1 MEGVRLLQSSLA
13 RLFPAGT
20 SPLFGEILAWDGPA
34 TAPPAVIIS
43 FWPPGVEVPA
53 SGPIEGTDGWHF
65 EFPGEAWAAVYGLF
79 QGPHGVALVTAGGT
93 PHLAAG
99 PGPIGPRGGFTSFR

>member
-43 FWPPGVEVPA
+43 FWPAGADVPP
-53 SGPIEGTDGWHF
+53 SGPIAGGDGWHF
-65 EFPGEAWAAVYGLF
+65 EFPAEAWAAVLGLF
-79 QGPHGVALVTAGGT
+79 HGPHGVALVTAGGT

-99 PGPIGPRGGFTSFR
+99 PGPIGGRWGAQPLR